1 MKRKRIFG
9 IRADKDQRNKEKI
22 IKSVYRRIETMREN
36 ALMKGKKLKITTI
49 IRRLRWNET
58 WSEKMKTQQD
68 ESWRTGY
75 YRYVR

>member
-1 MKRKRIFG
+1 MKRKKRFG

-22 IKSVYRRIETMREN
+22 IKSVYRRIKTMREN